1 MNLTKEDIFHD
12 FVEKCKEYDETL
24 KDFFNR
30 FLNII
35 IKEHV
40 IEEIRLKKRKI
51 PIPFNILHIFK
62 NHTNEVK
69 NSFLLKEILNAKIN
83 GTCLRVDFIQYLNTL
98 FNWTLDIQAIQ
109 PVEIEKYCDNSG
121 RIDLFI
127 EGKNFTLII
136 ENKIDARDQPQQLKR
151 YIDSVRNKYAKDSYV
166 IYLTRWGYTPSENSL
181 PVPLRNE
188 LGKKFRL
195 LKHGNIGQWIEL
207 LLEKDE
213 YACIKTNQAYKY
225 LYSGLLQFMHTELLL
240 SNMTQED
247 NVTKEVIKRILKDHF
262 PEDNNKSL
270 SDFLSEMEE
279 YKSIFYNAGDV
290 ITEMIKEKECENFLK
305 GNNVKEY
312 FSLVDKIVK
321 IVIEECD
328 KKNIIYARPVK
339 TFQQF
344 KDELLQNFDTEYYAH
359 LLEITVNENIPPITV
374 EIGYGGHKKF
384 RRTYFGV
391 WDDTKNPILAG
402 ILEKKIKAIFKDISY
417 YQYTDAKWQFL
428 YTFEPGEKISEQQIA
443 DDIMKLCELC
453 K

>member
-1 MNLTKEDIFHD
+1 MAKEDIFRD
-12 FVEKCKEYDETL
+12 FLEKCGECDETL

-30 FLNII
+30 FLDII

-69 NSFLLKEILNAKIN
+69 NSTLLKEILNAEIN
-83 GTCLRVDFIQYLNTL
+83 GINLRGDFIRYLNTL
-98 FNWTLDIQAIQ
+98 FVWKLDDQAVK
-109 PVEIEKYCDNSG
+109 PVKIEKKCTDSG

-136 ENKIDARDQPQQLKR
+136 ENKIDAGDQPQQLKR
-151 YIDSVRNKYAKDSYV
+151 YIDSVRDEYAKDTYV

-247 NVTKEVIKRILKDHF
+247 NVTKEVIKSILQKYF
-262 PEDNNKSL
+262 SENGKTTL
-270 SDFLSEMEE
+270 SDLEE
-279 YKSIFYNAGDV
+279 YKSIFCNAEAV
-290 ITEMIKEKECENFLK
+290 IAEMIKEEECKNFLK
-305 GNNVKEY
+305 DNNVEEY
-312 FSLVDKIVK
+312 FRLVDKIVK

-374 EIGYGGHKKF
+374 EIGYGYKEFYG
-384 RRTYFGV
+384 TYFGV

-417 YQYTDAKWQFL
+417 YQYTDDKWQFL

-443 DDIMKLCELC
+443 DDIMKLYELC

>member
-1 MNLTKEDIFHD
+1 MTKQDIFRD
-12 FVEKCKEYDETL
+12 FLEKCEECDETL
-24 KDFFNR
+24 IDFFER
-30 FLNII
+30 FLFVI

-51 PIPFNILHIFK
+51 PFPFNILHIFK

-69 NSFLLKEILNAKIN
+69 NSTLLKEILNTEIN

-136 ENKIDARDQPQQLKR
+136 ENKIDAGDQPQQLKR
-151 YIDSVRNKYAKDSYV
+151 YIESVRDEYVKDTYV

-247 NVTKEVIKRILKDHF
+247 NVTKEVIKSILQKYF
-262 PEDNNKSL
+262 SENGKTTL
-270 SDFLSEMEE
+270 SDLEG
-279 YKSIFYNAGDV
+279 YKSIFCNAEAV
-290 ITEMIKEKECENFLK
+290 IAEMIKKEQCNNFFK
-305 GNNVKEY
+305 DNNVEKY
-312 FSLVDKIVK
+312 FSFADKIVK
-321 IVIEECD
+321 IVMDVCD
-328 KKNIIYARPVK
+328 KKKISYDRPVK
-339 TFQQF
+339 SFRQF
-344 KDELLQNFDTEYYAH
+344 KTGLLQNFDTEYYAH

-374 EIGYGGHKKF
+374 EIGYGYKEFYG
-384 RRTYFGV
+384 TYFGA
-391 WDDTKNPILAG
+391 WDAPCTNNPVLEE
-402 ILEKKIKAIFKDISY
+402 ILEKKIKPLFKDNQY
-417 YQYTDAKWQFL
+417 YQYTDDGWQFL
-428 YTFEPGEKISEQQIA
+428 YTFEPGEKISEQEIV

>member
-1 MNLTKEDIFHD
+1 MNLAKEDIFRD
-12 FVEKCKEYDETL
+12 FLKKCREYDETL

-30 FLNII
+30 FLDII

-69 NSFLLKEILNAKIN
+69 NSTLLKEILNAEIN
-83 GTCLRVDFIQYLNTL
+83 GINLRGDFIRYLNTL
-98 FNWTLDIQAIQ
+98 FVWKLDDQAVK
-109 PVEIEKYCDNSG
+109 PVKIEKKCTDSG

-136 ENKIDARDQPQQLKR
+136 ENKIDAGDQPQQLKR
-151 YIDSVRNKYAKDSYV
+151 YIDSVRDEYAKDTYV

-247 NVTKEVIKRILKDHF
+247 NVTKESIKSILQKYFSKNGKTTLLD
-262 PEDNNKSL
+262 L
-270 SDFLSEMEE
+270 EE
-279 YKSIFYNAGDV
+279 YKSIFCNAEAV
-290 ITEMIKEKECENFLK
+290 IAEMIKEEECKNFLK
-305 GNNVKEY
+305 DNNVEEY
-312 FSLVDKIVK
+312 FKLVDKIVK

-344 KDELLQNFDTEYYAH
+344 KDELLQYFDTEYYAH

-374 EIGYGGHKKF
+374 EIGYGYKEFYG
-384 RRTYFGV
+384 TYFGV
-391 WDDTKNPILAG
+391 WDAPCTNNLVLEE
-402 ILEKKIKAIFKDISY
+402 ILEKKIKPLFKDNQY
-417 YQYTDAKWQFL
+417 YQYTDDGWQFL
-428 YTFEPGEKISEQQIA
+428 YTFEPGEKISEQEIV

>member
-1 MNLTKEDIFHD
+1 MTKEDIFRD
-12 FVEKCKEYDETL
+12 FLEKCKEYDETL

-83 GTCLRVDFIQYLNTL
+83 GIDLRGDFIRYLNTL
-98 FNWTLDIQAIQ
+98 FVWKLDDQAVK
-109 PVEIEKYCDNSG
+109 PVKIEKKCTDSG
-121 RIDLFI
+121 RIDIFI

-151 YIDSVRNKYAKDSYV
+151 YIDSVRNKYAKDIYV

-247 NVTKEVIKRILKDHF
+247 NVTKEVIKSILQKYF
-262 PEDNNKSL
+262 SENGKTTL
-270 SDFLSEMEE
+270 SDLEE
-279 YKSIFYNAGDV
+279 YKSIFCNAEAV
-290 ITEMIKEKECENFLK
+290 IAEMIKEEQCNNFLK
-305 GNNVKEY
+305 DNNVEKY
-312 FSLVDKIVK
+312 FSFADKIVK
-321 IVIEECD
+321 IVMDVCD
-328 KKNIIYARPVK
+328 KKKISYDRPVK
-339 TFQQF
+339 SFRQF
-344 KDELLQNFDTEYYAH
+344 KTGLLQNFDTVYYAH

-374 EIGYGGHKKF
+374 EIGYGYKEFYG
-384 RRTYFGV
+384 TYFGV
-391 WDDTKNPILAG
+391 WDAPCTNNPVLEE
-402 ILEKKIKAIFKDISY
+402 ILEKKIKPLFKDNQY
-417 YQYTDAKWQFL
+417 YQYTDDGWQFL
-428 YTFEPGEKISEQQIA
+428 YTFEPGEKISEQEIV

>member
-1 MNLTKEDIFHD
+1 MTKEDIFRD
-12 FVEKCKEYDETL
+12 FLEKCKEYDETL

-83 GTCLRVDFIQYLNTL
+83 GIDLRGDFIRYLNTL
-98 FNWTLDIQAIQ
+98 FVWKLDDQAVK
-109 PVEIEKYCDNSG
+109 PVKIEKKCTDSG
-121 RIDLFI
+121 RIDIFI

-151 YIDSVRNKYAKDSYV
+151 YIDSVRNKYAKDIYV

-247 NVTKEVIKRILKDHF
+247 NVKKEVIKSILQKYF
-262 PEDNNKSL
+262 SENGKTTL
-270 SDFLSEMEE
+270 SDLEE
-279 YKSIFYNAGDV
+279 YKSIFCNAEAV
-290 ITEMIKEKECENFLK
+290 IAEMIKEEQCNNFLK
-305 GNNVKEY
+305 DNNVEKY
-312 FSLVDKIVK
+312 FSFADKIVK
-321 IVIEECD
+321 IVMDVCD
-328 KKNIIYARPVK
+328 KKKISYDRPVK
-339 TFQQF
+339 SFRQF
-344 KDELLQNFDTEYYAH
+344 KTGLLQNFDTVYYAH

-374 EIGYGGHKKF
+374 EIGYGYKEFYG
-384 RRTYFGV
+384 TYFGV
-391 WDDTKNPILAG
+391 WDAPCTNNPVLEE
-402 ILEKKIKAIFKDISY
+402 ILEKKIKPLFKDNQY
-417 YQYTDAKWQFL
+417 YQYTDDGWQFL
-428 YTFEPGEKISEQQIA
+428 YTFEPGEKISEQEIV

>member
-1 MNLTKEDIFHD
+1 MNLAKEDIFRD
-12 FVEKCKEYDETL
+12 FLKKCREYDETL
-24 KDFFNR
+24 KDFFSR
-30 FLNII
+30 FLDII

-69 NSFLLKEILNAKIN
+69 NSTLLKEILNAEIN
-83 GTCLRVDFIQYLNTL
+83 GINLRGDFIRYLNTL
-98 FNWTLDIQAIQ
+98 FVWKLDDQAVK
-109 PVEIEKYCDNSG
+109 PVKIEKKCTDSG

-136 ENKIDARDQPQQLKR
+136 ENKIDAGDQPQQLKR
-151 YIDSVRNKYAKDSYV
+151 YIDSVRDEYAKDTYV

-247 NVTKEVIKRILKDHF
+247 NVTKEVIKSILQKYF
-262 PEDNNKSL
+262 SENGKTTL
-270 SDFLSEMEE
+270 SDLEE
-279 YKSIFYNAGDV
+279 YKSIFCNAEAV
-290 ITEMIKEKECENFLK
+290 IAEMIKEEECKNFLK
-305 GNNVKEY
+305 DNNVEEY
-312 FSLVDKIVK
+312 FRLVDKIVK

-374 EIGYGGHKKF
+374 EIGYGYKEFYG
-384 RRTYFGV
+384 TYFGV

-417 YQYTDAKWQFL
+417 YQYTDDKWQFL

-443 DDIMKLCELC
+443 DDIMKLYELC

>member
-1 MNLTKEDIFHD
+1 MTKEDIFRD
-12 FVEKCKEYDETL
+12 FLEKCGECDETL

-30 FLNII
+30 FLDII

-69 NSFLLKEILNAKIN
+69 NSTLLKEILNAEIN
-83 GTCLRVDFIQYLNTL
+83 GINLRGDFIRYLNTL
-98 FNWTLDIQAIQ
+98 FVWKLDDQAVK
-109 PVEIEKYCDNSG
+109 PVKIEKKCTDSG

-136 ENKIDARDQPQQLKR
+136 ENKIDAGDQPQQLKR
-151 YIDSVRNKYAKDSYV
+151 YIDSVRDEYAKDTYV

-247 NVTKEVIKRILKDHF
+247 NVTKEVIKSILQKYF
-262 PEDNNKSL
+262 SENGKTTL
-270 SDFLSEMEE
+270 SDLEE
-279 YKSIFYNAGDV
+279 YKSIFCNAEAV
-290 ITEMIKEKECENFLK
+290 IAEMIKEEECKNFLK
-305 GNNVKEY
+305 DNNVEEY
-312 FSLVDKIVK
+312 FRLVDKIVK

-374 EIGYGGHKKF
+374 EIGYGYKEFYG
-384 RRTYFGV
+384 TYFGV

-417 YQYTDAKWQFL
+417 YQYTDDKWQFL

-443 DDIMKLCELC
+443 DDIMKLYELC

>member
-1 MNLTKEDIFHD
+1 MAKEDIFRD
-12 FVEKCKEYDETL
+12 FLKKCREYDETL
-24 KDFFNR
+24 KDFFSR
-30 FLNII
+30 FLDII

-69 NSFLLKEILNAKIN
+69 NSTLLKEILNAEIN
-83 GTCLRVDFIQYLNTL
+83 GINLRGDFIRYLNTL
-98 FNWTLDIQAIQ
+98 FVWKLDDQAVK
-109 PVEIEKYCDNSG
+109 PVKIEKKCTDSG

-136 ENKIDARDQPQQLKR
+136 ENKIDAGDQPQQLKR
-151 YIDSVRNKYAKDSYV
+151 YIDSVRDEYAKDTYV

-247 NVTKEVIKRILKDHF
+247 NVTKEVIKSILQKYF
-262 PEDNNKSL
+262 SENGKTTL
-270 SDFLSEMEE
+270 SDLEE
-279 YKSIFYNAGDV
+279 YKSIFCNAEAV
-290 ITEMIKEKECENFLK
+290 IAEMIKEEECKNFLK
-305 GNNVKEY
+305 DNNVEEY
-312 FSLVDKIVK
+312 FRLVDKIVK

-374 EIGYGGHKKF
+374 EIGYGYKEFYG
-384 RRTYFGV
+384 TYFGV
-391 WDDTKNPILAG
+391 WDAPCTNNPVLEE
-402 ILEKKIKAIFKDISY
+402 ILEKKIKPVFHDNQY
-417 YQYTDAKWQFL
+417 YQDTDNRLLFWYAFK
-428 YTFEPGEKISEQQIA
+428 PAGGISERKIA

>member
-1 MNLTKEDIFHD
+1 MNLAKEDIFRD
-12 FVEKCKEYDETL
+12 FLEKCGECDETL

-30 FLNII
+30 FLDII

-69 NSFLLKEILNAKIN
+69 NSTLLKEILNAEIN
-83 GTCLRVDFIQYLNTL
+83 GINLRGDFIRYLNTL
-98 FNWTLDIQAIQ
+98 FVWKLDDQAVK
-109 PVEIEKYCDNSG
+109 PVKIEKKCTDSG

-136 ENKIDARDQPQQLKR
+136 ENKIDAGDQPQQLKR
-151 YIDSVRNKYAKDSYV
+151 YIDSVRDEYAKDTYV

-270 SDFLSEMEE
+270 SDLPWVPA
-279 YKSIFYNAGDV
+279 KS
-290 ITEMIKEKECENFLK
+290 T
-305 GNNVKEY
+305 
-312 FSLVDKIVK
+312 S
-321 IVIEECD
+321 
-328 KKNIIYARPVK
+328 
-339 TFQQF
+339 
-344 KDELLQNFDTEYYAH
+344 
-359 LLEITVNENIPPITV
+359 
-374 EIGYGGHKKF
+374 
-384 RRTYFGV
+384 
-391 WDDTKNPILAG
+391 
-402 ILEKKIKAIFKDISY
+402 
-417 YQYTDAKWQFL
+417 
-428 YTFEPGEKISEQQIA
+428 
-443 DDIMKLCELC
+443 
-453 K
+453 

>member
-69 NSFLLKEILNAKIN
+69 NSFLLKEILNTEIN

-136 ENKIDARDQPQQLKR
+136 ENKIDAGDQPQQLKR
-151 YIDSVRNKYAKDSYV
+151 YIESVRDEYAKDTYV

-247 NVTKEVIKRILKDHF
+247 NVTKEVIKSILQKYF
-262 PEDNNKSL
+262 SENGKTTL
-270 SDFLSEMEE
+270 SDLEE
-279 YKSIFYNAGDV
+279 YKNIFCNAEAV
-290 ITEMIKEKECENFLK
+290 IAEMIKEEQCNNFLK
-305 GNNVKEY
+305 DNNVEKY
-312 FSLVDKIVK
+312 FSFADKIVK

-374 EIGYGGHKKF
+374 EIGYGYKEF
-384 RRTYFGV
+384 YRTYFGV
-391 WDDTKNPILAG
+391 WDAPCTNNPVLEE
-402 ILEKKIKAIFKDISY
+402 ILEKKIKPLFKDNQY
-417 YQYTDAKWQFL
+417 YQYTDDGWQFL
-428 YTFEPGEKISEQQIA
+428 YTFEPGEKISEQEIV